1 MNELEELSDRIA
13 AYTNSSK
20 WWVYNQIVKI
30 LDYKSPR
37 PIPQYLYLT
46 TTGLRNRMMCLRKLF
61 KEKIK

>member
-13 AYTNSSK
+13 ACTGCSSG
-20 WWVYNQIVKI
+20 WVYNQIVKI
-30 LDYKSPR
+30 LDHRNPK

-46 TTGLRNRMMCLRKLF
+46 TTGLRNRMICLRKLF

>member
-1 MNELEELSDRIA
+1 MTELEELSDRIA
-13 AYTNSSK
+13 AYTNCSSG
-20 WWVYNQIVKI
+20 WVYNQIVKF
-30 LDYKSPR
+30 LDHKK